1 MIMKVKLERTLE
13 TFMEVIN
20 DIENKITTDDYKQSQ
35 SDVEEKISELQALI
49 TNYKEKQAKEMKQ
62 KVEEKEMKRQI

>member
-1 MIMKVKLERTLE
+1 
-13 TFMEVIN
+13 MEVIN
-20 DIENKITTDDYKQSQ
+20 EIENKITTDDYKQSQ

-62 KVEEKEMKRQI
+62 KVEEKQMKRQI